1 MDLLVP
7 IIKLAGGVGLF
18 LFAMYL
24 IEESLK
30 NLSGRRFKLFLQRIT
45 KNSIG
50 AVAGGAIVTGVLQSS
65 SMVSLIVLAF
75 VGAGVFTMKNALAII
90 LGANLG
96 TTLDSWVVA
105 LIGFKMNVEVLAYP
119 AVFVGGLMLILFGK
133 RKTVKYLSMFLLGFG
148 LLFIGLSFMKTAMEA
163 QVQTFDFKAYAH
175 MSLAVFLFIGFVIT
189 LLVQS
194 SSVTM
199 ALTLSALHSG
209 AIEFPAATAIVLG
222 SETGTTIKIIL
233 SAIGGNAA
241 KKRVVLGN
249 FIFNIVL
256 TVLAFACLTPILNLI
271 TNVFNIKDP
280 LIGLVTFSSLVNL
293 LSVLIFLPL
302 LQPFVQFLERFFKN
316 TDAAFAAFIGHATT
330 SEPETAL
337 DLYKRDVEYFMHN
350 CMLLNLEQFDLDT
363 SIMEAH
369 DVFKALNDSRR
380 FMSKTKDD
388 KYAFL
393 RQFQGELQSF
403 YLELRAKLEDEENV
417 QLNQLVSVARSAM
430 YAVKSITDITGDI
443 SNLSHSSKDIKYDF
457 FVQQKNEIKVLYAKM
472 YAVLQQK
479 EDPSF
484 ETMQMLFNTIATS
497 YSLALS
503 SFYKEAQRSPI
514 EDIDMTIALN
524 VNRELF
530 TANKAMLMAVK
541 DFSLNEK
548 EALRFNELTTY
559 KT

>member
-417 QLNQLVSVARSAM
+417 QLNQHVSVARSAM

>member
-1 MDLLVP
+1 MEILVP
-7 IIKLAGGVGLF
+7 ILKLAGGVGLF

>member
-7 IIKLAGGVGLF
+7 ILKLAGGVGLF

-65 SMVSLIVLAF
+65 SMVSLMVLAF

-105 LIGFKMNVEVLAYP
+105 LIGFKMNMEVLAYP

-133 RKTVKYLSMFLLGFG
+133 RKTIKYLSMFLLGFG

-163 QVQTFDFKAYAH
+163 QVQTFDFQAYAH
-175 MSLAVFLFIGFVIT
+175 MNLAVFLLIGFLIT

-222 SETGTTIKIIL
+222 SETGTTIKILL

-293 LSVLIFLPL
+293 LSVLIFLPF
-302 LQPFVQFLERFFKN
+302 LQPFVHFLERFFKT

-337 DLYKRDVEYFMHN
+337 DLYKRDVEYFMYN

-363 SIMEAH
+363 SDMEEH
-369 DVFKALNDSRR
+369 TVFKALNDSRK
-380 FMSKTKDD
+380 FMPKTKDE

-403 YLELRAKLEDEENV
+403 YLELRVKLEDEENV

-430 YAVKSITDITGDI
+430 YAVKSINDITSDI

>member
-175 MSLAVFLFIGFVIT
+175 MSLAVFLLIGFVIT

>member
-1 MDLLVP
+1 MEILVP
-7 IIKLAGGVGLF
+7 ILKLAGGVGLF

-30 NLSGRRFKLFLQRIT
+30 NLSGRQFKLFLQRIT

-222 SETGTTIKIIL
+222 SETGTTIKILL

-430 YAVKSITDITGDI
+430 YAVKSINDITGDI
-443 SNLSHSSKDIKYDF
+443 SNLSHSSKDIKYHF

-472 YAVLQQK
+472 FAVLQQK

>member
-222 SETGTTIKIIL
+222 SETGTTIKILL

-293 LSVLIFLPL
+293 LSVLIFLPF
-302 LQPFVQFLERFFKN
+302 LQPFVLFLERFFKN
-316 TDAAFAAFIGHATT
+316 TDAAFAAFIEHATT

>member
-1 MDLLVP
+1 L
-7 IIKLAGGVGLF
+7 
-18 LFAMYL
+18 
-24 IEESLK
+24 E
-30 NLSGRRFKLFLQRIT
+30 
-45 KNSIG
+45 
-50 AVAGGAIVTGVLQSS
+50 
-65 SMVSLIVLAF
+65 
-75 VGAGVFTMKNALAII
+75 
-90 LGANLG
+90 
-96 TTLDSWVVA
+96 
-105 LIGFKMNVEVLAYP
+105 
-119 AVFVGGLMLILFGK
+119 
-133 RKTVKYLSMFLLGFG
+133 
-148 LLFIGLSFMKTAMEA
+148 
-163 QVQTFDFKAYAH
+163 
-175 MSLAVFLFIGFVIT
+175 
-189 LLVQS
+189 
-194 SSVTM
+194 
-199 ALTLSALHSG
+199 
-209 AIEFPAATAIVLG
+209 
-222 SETGTTIKIIL
+222 
-233 SAIGGNAA
+233 GNAA

-337 DLYKRDVEYFMHN
+337 DLYRRDVEYFMHN

-430 YAVKSITDITGDI
+430 YAVKSINDITGDI

-479 EDPSF
+479 EDPVSF

>member
-1 MDLLVP
+1 
-7 IIKLAGGVGLF
+7 
-18 LFAMYL
+18 
-24 IEESLK
+24 
-30 NLSGRRFKLFLQRIT
+30 
-45 KNSIG
+45 
-50 AVAGGAIVTGVLQSS
+50 
-65 SMVSLIVLAF
+65 
-75 VGAGVFTMKNALAII
+75 
-90 LGANLG
+90 
-96 TTLDSWVVA
+96 
-105 LIGFKMNVEVLAYP
+105 
-119 AVFVGGLMLILFGK
+119 
-133 RKTVKYLSMFLLGFG
+133 
-148 LLFIGLSFMKTAMEA
+148 
-163 QVQTFDFKAYAH
+163 
-175 MSLAVFLFIGFVIT
+175 
-189 LLVQS
+189 
-194 SSVTM
+194 
-199 ALTLSALHSG
+199 
-209 AIEFPAATAIVLG
+209 
-222 SETGTTIKIIL
+222 
-233 SAIGGNAA
+233 
-241 KKRVVLGN
+241 
-249 FIFNIVL
+249 
-256 TVLAFACLTPILNLI
+256 
-271 TNVFNIKDP
+271 
-280 LIGLVTFSSLVNL
+280 
-293 LSVLIFLPL
+293 LPL

-337 DLYKRDVEYFMHN
+337 DLYRRDVEYFMHN

-430 YAVKSITDITGDI
+430 YAVKSINDITGDI

-484 ETMQMLFNTIATS
+484 ETMQQLFNVITTS
-497 YSLALS
+497 YSLALT
-503 SFYKEAQRSPI
+503 SFYKEAQHSPI

>member
-18 LFAMYL
+18 LFAIYL

-30 NLSGRRFKLFLQRIT
+30 NLSGRQFKLFLQRIT

-175 MSLAVFLFIGFVIT
+175 MSLAVFLLIGFVIT

-337 DLYKRDVEYFMHN
+337 DLYRRDVEYFMHN

>member
-1 MDLLVP
+1 MEVLVP
-7 IIKLAGGVGLF
+7 ILKLAGGVGLF

-175 MSLAVFLFIGFVIT
+175 MSLAVFLLIGFLIT

-209 AIEFPAATAIVLG
+209 AIEFPAAAAIVLG

-233 SAIGGNAA
+233 SAIGGSAA

-337 DLYKRDVEYFMHN
+337 DLYRRDVEYFMHN

-430 YAVKSITDITGDI
+430 YAVKSINDITGDI
-443 SNLSHSSKDIKYDF
+443 SNLSHSSKDIKYNF

>member
-148 LLFIGLSFMKTAMEA
+148 LMFIGLSFMKTAMEA

-256 TVLAFACLTPILNLI
+256 TILAFACLTPILNLI

>member
-65 SMVSLIVLAF
+65 SMVSLMVLAF

-105 LIGFKMNVEVLAYP
+105 LIGFKMNMEVLAYP

-133 RKTVKYLSMFLLGFG
+133 RKTIKYLSMFLLGFG

-175 MSLAVFLFIGFVIT
+175 MSLAVFLLIGFVIT

-271 TNVFNIKDP
+271 TNVLNIKDP

-337 DLYKRDVEYFMHN
+337 DLYRRDVEYFMHN

-503 SFYKEAQRSPI
+503 SFYKEAQRSHI

>member
-1 MDLLVP
+1 MEILVP
-7 IIKLAGGVGLF
+7 ILKLAGGVGLF

-30 NLSGRRFKLFLQRIT
+30 NLSGRRFKLFLQHIT

-175 MSLAVFLFIGFVIT
+175 MSLAVFLLIGFVIT

-222 SETGTTIKIIL
+222 SETGTTIKILL

-337 DLYKRDVEYFMHN
+337 DLYRRDVEYFMHN

-430 YAVKSITDITGDI
+430 YAVKSINDITGDI

-484 ETMQMLFNTIATS
+484 ETMQQLFNVITTS
-497 YSLALS
+497 YSLALT
-503 SFYKEAQRSPI
+503 SFYKEAQHSPI

>member
-1 MDLLVP
+1 MEILVP
-7 IIKLAGGVGLF
+7 ILKLAGGVGLF

-222 SETGTTIKIIL
+222 SESGTTIKILL

-337 DLYKRDVEYFMHN
+337 DLYRRDVEYFMHN

-430 YAVKSITDITGDI
+430 YAVKSINDITGDI

-484 ETMQMLFNTIATS
+484 ETMQQLFNVITTS
-497 YSLALS
+497 YSLALT
-503 SFYKEAQRSPI
+503 SFYKEAQHSPI

>member
-175 MSLAVFLFIGFVIT
+175 MSLAVFLLIGFLIT

-209 AIEFPAATAIVLG
+209 AIEFPAAAAIVLG

>member
-1 MDLLVP
+1 MEILVP
-7 IIKLAGGVGLF
+7 ILKLAGGVGLF

-30 NLSGRRFKLFLQRIT
+30 NLSGRQFKLFLQRIT

-175 MSLAVFLFIGFVIT
+175 MSLAVFLLIGFVIT

-337 DLYKRDVEYFMHN
+337 DLYRRDVEYFMHN

-430 YAVKSITDITGDI
+430 YAVKSINDITGDI

-484 ETMQMLFNTIATS
+484 ETMQQLFNTIASS

>member
-1 MDLLVP
+1 MEVLVP
-7 IIKLAGGVGLF
+7 ILKLAGGVGLF

-30 NLSGRRFKLFLQRIT
+30 NLSGRQFKLFLQRIT

-175 MSLAVFLFIGFVIT
+175 MSLAVFLLIGFVIT

-222 SETGTTIKIIL
+222 SETGTTIKILL

-256 TVLAFACLTPILNLI
+256 TVLAFACLKPMLNLI
-271 TNVFNIKDP
+271 TNVFDIKDP

-293 LSVLIFLPL
+293 LSVLIFLPF
-302 LQPFVQFLERFFKN
+302 LQPFVHFLERFFKA
-316 TDAAFAAFIGHATT
+316 TDTAFAAFIGHATT

-369 DVFKALNDSRR
+369 DVFKTLNDSRR

-430 YAVKSITDITGDI
+430 YAVKSIADITGDI
-443 SNLSHSSKDIKYDF
+443 SNLSHSSIDIKYQF
-457 FVQQKNEIKVLYAKM
+457 FVQKKEETKVLYAHL
-472 YAVLQQK
+472 YSILQQ
-479 EDPSF
+479 EEPVTFDAL
-484 ETMQMLFNTIATS
+484 QLLFNQITSS
-497 YSLALS
+497 YSMALS
-503 SFYKEAQRSPI
+503 SFYKEAQQSPI

-524 VNRELF
+524 FNRELF
-530 TANKAMLMAVK
+530 TANKAMLMAIK
-541 DFSLNEK
+541 DFSLNET
-548 EALRFNELTTY
+548 EASRFNELTTY

>member
-337 DLYKRDVEYFMHN
+337 DLYRRDVEYFMHN

>member
-30 NLSGRRFKLFLQRIT
+30 NLSGRQFKLFLQRIT

-163 QVQTFDFKAYAH
+163 QVQTFDFNAYAH
-175 MSLAVFLFIGFVIT
+175 MSLAVFLLIGFVIT

-271 TNVFNIKDP
+271 TNVFNIKDT

-337 DLYKRDVEYFMHN
+337 DLYRRDVEYFMHN

-430 YAVKSITDITGDI
+430 YAVKSIADITGDI
-443 SNLSHSSKDIKYDF
+443 SNLSHSSIDIKYQF
-457 FVQQKNEIKVLYAKM
+457 FVQKKEETKVLYAHL
-472 YAVLQQK
+472 YSILQQ
-479 EDPSF
+479 EEPVTFDAL
-484 ETMQMLFNTIATS
+484 QLLFNQITSS
-497 YSLALS
+497 YSMALS
-503 SFYKEAQRSPI
+503 SFYKEAQQSPI

-524 VNRELF
+524 FNRELF
-530 TANKAMLMAVK
+530 TANKAMLMAIK
-541 DFSLNEK
+541 DFSLNEI
-548 EALRFNELTTY
+548 EASRFNELTTY